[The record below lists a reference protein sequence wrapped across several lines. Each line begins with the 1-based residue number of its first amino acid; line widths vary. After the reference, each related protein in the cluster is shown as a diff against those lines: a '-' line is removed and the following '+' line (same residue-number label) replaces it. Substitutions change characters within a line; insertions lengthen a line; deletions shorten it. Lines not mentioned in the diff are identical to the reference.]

1 MLHRL
6 LVSLFVVGLVSVSSL
21 QAEPIDLTKAVV
33 VIRAGN
39 LPSSEKVAPTILTE
53 EIARRTGVNWKVTT
67 EWPDKADA
75 IIAISTLNEPSA
87 WKNQIANSTSSVP
100 QKAEAFA
107 VKVTPGSGNQPATVI
122 ITGYDAR
129 GAMYGV
135 GKLLR
140 SLNWKT
146 GAVSIGSD
154 FHAAEAPDRPLRGHQ
169 IGYRDT
175 ANSWDAWTA
184 DQFEQY
190 FREMAIF
197 GANAV
202 ENIPFHDARLPRVMK
217 YTREEMNTKFGE
229 LCEKYDLEHWIWVPV
244 EVKLPDDEKEAKF
257 LQSQEAFYR
266 SVKRL
271 DAIFVPGG
279 DPGDNKAIVLIPHL
293 EKMAALA
300 RKTHPKVKVWL
311 SLQHFKKDDVELTF
325 NYLKEKKPDWFG
337 GLVMGPGSP
346 PMELTRKQLPQPYHL
361 RWYPDITHI
370 VRCQYPVPWIDPV
383 LGETIGREPVC
394 PRPVD
399 LTQIYQMDYGFTN
412 GFLTY
417 SDGVHDDFNKNL
429 WSQLGW
435 NPNRSAR
442 EIALDYARFFFSPEL
457 AELGADG
464 LFGLETNTRGSVA
477 DNGSITGTYLLWQ
490 QMDKALPKPGNEWRF
505 RMHVFR
511 AYYDYYTRSRL
522 LYEQEIEAKALDTLK
537 PVTTPGS
544 TPSNAQIV
552 AALESARKILNT
564 ASTKSVNP
572 ELRAKLDVIADNLFK
587 EVGLQTS
594 VPKYD
599 ASGYERGAV
608 MDFVDYP
615 LNNRWWLEDQFDQIA
630 AIKEPTEQVRRIDVV
645 RNWENPGEGGYY
657 DVIGDV
663 GRSPRVVKALY
674 AGDMMRNVRKLVA
687 PTQRW
692 VGEKRLPIRQAWHA
706 YLDEFISPFTY
717 NNLNPSE
724 KYVVKLFAQRTSPL
738 VIDGVK
744 AKLLK
749 TGDTFS
755 QVTEQVFE
763 VPAEAVADGQIQ
775 LTWEALD
782 ERHLNW
788 RQRHYVTDIWV
799 MKASSM
805 K

>member
-1 MLHRL
+1 MFRWPILSL
-6 LVSLFVVGLVSVSSL
+6 FSVSLLCISSL
-21 QAEPIDLTKAVV
+21 QAQSLDLTQAVV
-33 VIRAGN
+33 VIRSGD
-39 LPSSEKVAPTILTE
+39 LPPAEKVAPTILTE
-53 EIARRTGVNWKVTT
+53 EIASRTGVTWKVVS
-67 EWPDKADA
+67 EWPEKANT
-75 IIAISTLNEPSA
+75 IIAISTLKDPPA
-87 WKNQIANSTSSVP
+87 WKDRIAGSIGSVP

-107 VKVTPGSGNQPATVI
+107 VQVTPATTGKPATVV

-140 SLNWKT
+140 SANWKS
-146 GAVSIGSD
+146 GAISIASD
-154 FHAAEAPDRPLRGHQ
+154 FHAEEAPDKPLRGHQ

-175 ANSWDAWTA
+175 ANSWDAWSL
-184 DQFEQY
+184 DQFDAY

-197 GANAV
+197 GANSV

-217 YTREEMNTKFGE
+217 YTREEMNKKFGE

-244 EVKLPDDEKEAKF
+244 EVMLPDDEKEAKF
-257 LQSQEAFYR
+257 LQEQEVFYR

-279 DPGDNKAIVLIPHL
+279 DPGNNKAIVLIPHL

-300 RKTHPKVKVWL
+300 RKSHPQVKVWL
-311 SLQHFKKDDVELTF
+311 SLQHFKKDDVELTY

-346 PMELTRKQLPQPYHL
+346 PMEATRKQLPQPYAL

-383 LGETIGREPVC
+383 LGETIGREPVS

-442 EIALDYARFFFSPEL
+442 DIALDYARFFFSPDL

-464 LFGLETNTRGSVA
+464 LFGLETNTRGAVA
-477 DNGSITGTYLLWQ
+477 DNGSITATYLLWQ
-490 QMDKALPKPGNEWRF
+490 QLDKALPKPGNEWRF

-522 LYEQEIEAKALDTLK
+522 LYEQDLEAKALESLK
-537 PVTTPGS
+537 PVTVAKNPS
-544 TPSNAQIV
+544 TADVS
-552 AALESARKILNT
+552 AAIESARKILST
-564 ASTKSVNP
+564 AQSKSVDP
-572 ELRAKLDVIADNLFK
+572 ELRAKLDVIADQLFK

-615 LNNRWWLEDQFDQIA
+615 LNNQWWIEDQFEQIA
-630 AIKEPTEQVRRIDVV
+630 GIKEPAEQIRRLDII

-663 GRSPRVVKALY
+663 GRSPRIVKVTY
-674 AGDMMRNVRKLVA
+674 AADMMRNVRKLVA

-692 VGEKRLPIRQAWHA
+692 VGEKRLGIRQAWHA
-706 YLDEFISPFTY
+706 YLDEFVTPFTY

-738 VIDGVK
+738 MIDGVK
-744 AKLLK
+744 AKLIK

-763 VPAEAVADGQIQ
+763 VPADAVADGQIQ

-799 MKASSM
+799 MKASNL